1 MLTATMAGYMWGSER
16 HFGRFIEKFMLTGLT
31 YRRHPAH
38 PWDIATGSQPVTQRS
53 IIAGL
58 STLSLIGA
66 GRFGMITTGTGTTIT
81 TMPRRAGRV

>member
-1 MLTATMAGYMWGSER
+1 LAQFNR
-16 HFGRFIEKFMLTGLT
+16 
-31 YRRHPAH
+31 
-38 PWDIATGSQPVTQRS
+38 IAPVQQRS

-58 STLSLIGA
+58 STLSLTGE